1 MMLTMGAYVGWKNRF
16 EAGIVISTIF
26 HPPTRVTLVLPLS
39 GSSWPLSYGLPLS
52 SWVDCFWPSG
62 SFHHFHFP

>member
-26 HPPTRVTLVLPLS
+26 HPPTRVTLVLIVF
-39 GSSWPLSYGLPLS
+39 GLRAL
-52 SWVDCFWPSG
+52 FTT
-62 SFHHFHFP
+62 FIFPRIPCVFLPNSAIFDIV